1 MNDKITAKA
10 FGIDLGTT
18 NSVAAIF
25 RNGRVEMVVDRNGS
39 CITPSYVFFPRSG
52 NPPYVCGFVAKDRI
66 STYPREVAH
75 SCKRLIG
82 VRYDDPI
89 VKVMQKSVAFSI
101 VDDSKNKPNVNDGKN
116 KPNVNDGKNKPMV
129 AFQQKGEEKRRY
141 PEQVSSYIL
150 EHLKKLTQTFAGF
163 DVKDVV
169 ITVPAR
175 YTQIQ
180 RQIVQDAASIAGLN
194 ALDII
199 PEPVAA
205 AYTYA
210 DVMNIGNATVKE
222 EKNVLI
228 YDLGGGTFDV
238 TIMKINGMEFT
249 ELALGGDPLLGGSD
263 FDRMIRDDV
272 IKTYEEE
279 AADEYGELSKRDI
292 DKLLKKCE
300 EAKIDLRV
308 LMETE
313 ITVNDDIDWTYNLS
327 RSHMNSLIGG
337 KIDESIRLCDEAIAR
352 ARLTVDDIDT
362 IVLVGGSTRLCI
374 VKEKLKK
381 HFPQLAVLETVNP
394 DECVAAG
401 AAKYAYALSRG
412 TGVPVVHDVP
422 NPPPEVPNSPLREV
436 SNPPL
441 PGVPNPPLREV
452 PNPPIQVVPNPPPE
466 VPNPP
471 PHEVVMVKS
480 ICPSNIGI
488 QGSEGEMI
496 VLISAGDELPCR
508 KTQTV
513 SNTEDYVR
521 RIPIR
526 VYQGNDPMC
535 ANNTKL
541 KQVNLT
547 INHPGKAGENVFEIS
562 CSLDQMGNLTLG
574 VKDANK
580 NGPEKEIRNFQTTWT
595 AEEIQ
600 GLRQQLQNDTA
611 LLDAYNVMMD
621 EHSRLEREANEM
633 LGSIPEEWIEEFDA
647 AFKEFGKTF
656 SVEGNAAFERTLNTF
671 REFV

>member
-1 MNDKITAKA
+1 
-10 FGIDLGTT
+10 
-18 NSVAAIF
+18 
-25 RNGRVEMVVDRNGS
+25 MVVDKNGS
-39 CITPSYVFFPRSG
+39 CITPSYVYFPTNG
-52 NPPYVCGFVAKDRI
+52 NPPYICGFVAKDRVEKK
-66 STYPREVAH
+66 PKEVVH

-82 VRYDDPI
+82 AKYDDPI
-89 VKVMQKSVAFSI
+89 VNKMQKSVAFSI
-101 VDDSKNKPNVNDGKN
+101 VDDGN
-116 KPNVNDGKNKPMV
+116 NKPMV
-129 AFQQKGEEKRRY
+129 AFQQNEEEKRRY
-141 PEQVSSYIL
+141 PEQVSSYVL
-150 EHLKKLTQTFAGF
+150 EHLKGLTQTFTGF
-163 DVKDVV
+163 DIKDVV

-180 RQIVQDAASIAGLN
+180 RQIVRDAASIAGLN

-205 AYTYA
+205 AYAYA
-210 DVMNIGNATVKE
+210 DVMNIGNATVKD

-300 EAKIDLRV
+300 EAKIDLRA
-308 LMETE
+308 LLDTE
-313 ITVNDDIDWTYNLS
+313 IVINDDIDWTYNLS

-352 ARLTVDDIDT
+352 AGLNVEDIDE

-374 VKEKLKK
+374 VEEKLTE
-381 HFPQLAVLETVNP
+381 HFPQLEIKHTVNP
-394 DECVAAG
+394 DECVAVG
-401 AAKYAYALSRG
+401 AAKYAYALSNG
-412 TGVPVVHDVP
+412 LGVPVVHNVPNPVPEVP
-422 NPPPEVPNSPLREV
+422 NPPTDEM
-436 SNPPL
+436 
-441 PGVPNPPLREV
+441 PNPPLRV
-452 PNPPIQVVPNPPPE
+452 VSNPPPVVPNPPPIE
-466 VPNPP
+466 VPRT
-471 PHEVVMVKS
+471 VMVKS

-496 VLISAGDELPCR
+496 VLINAGDELPCR
-508 KTQTV
+508 KTQIV
-513 SNTEDYVR
+513 SSTEDYVKK
-521 RIPIR
+521 IPIR

-611 LLDAYNVMMD
+611 ELDAYNVMMD

>member
-1 MNDKITAKA
+1 MNNRITANA

-25 RNGRVEMVVDRNGS
+25 KNGKVEMVVDRNGS
-39 CITPSYVFFPRSG
+39 CITPSYVYFPTSG
-52 NPPYVCGFVAKDRI
+52 NPPYVCGFIAKERI
-66 STYPREVAH
+66 NAYPKEVAH

-82 VRYDDPI
+82 AKCSDSI
-89 VKVMQKSVAFSI
+89 VGTMQKSVAFSI
-101 VDDSKNKPNVNDGKN
+101 VDDGNS
-116 KPNVNDGKNKPMV
+116 KPMV
-129 AFQQKGEEKRRY
+129 AFQQNGEEKRRY

-163 DVKDVV
+163 DIKDVV

-180 RQIVQDAASIAGLN
+180 RQIVRDAASIAGLN
-194 ALDII
+194 ALNII

-205 AYTYA
+205 AYAYA
-210 DVMNIGNATVKE
+210 DVMNIGNAIVKD

-263 FDRMIRDDV
+263 FDRLIRDDL
-272 IKTYEEE
+272 IMTYEEE
-279 AADEYGELSKRDI
+279 AEEEYGKLSRRNI
-292 DKLLKKCE
+292 DRLLKKCE
-300 EAKIDLRV
+300 DAKIDLRV

-313 ITVNDDIDWTYNLS
+313 ITVNDGIDWVYNLS
-327 RSHMNSLIGG
+327 RSHMNDLIGG

-352 ARLTVDDIDT
+352 AGLTVEDIDA

-374 VKEKLKK
+374 VEEKLRN
-381 HFPQLAVLETVNP
+381 HFPQLEIKQTVNP
-394 DECVAAG
+394 DECVAVG
-401 AAKYAYALSRG
+401 AAKYAYALSYG
-412 TGVPVVHDVP
+412 LGVPVVHDVP
-422 NPPPEVPNSPLREV
+422 NPA
-436 SNPPL
+436 
-441 PGVPNPPLREV
+441 
-452 PNPPIQVVPNPPPE
+452 PE

-496 VLISAGDELPCR
+496 VLINAGDELPCR

-513 SNTEDYVR
+513 SNTLDYVKK
-521 RIPIR
+521 IPIR

-535 ANNTKL
+535 VNNTKL
-541 KQVNLT
+541 KQVTLT
-547 INHPGKAGENVFEIS
+547 INHPGRKGENAFEIS

-574 VKDANK
+574 VKEANK
-580 NGPEKEIRNFQTTWT
+580 NGPEKKIRNFQATWT

-600 GLRQQLQNDTA
+600 GLRQQQEKETA
-611 LLDAYNVMMD
+611 ELKAYEAMTE
-621 EHSRLEREANEM
+621 EHNRLEREGNEI
-633 LGSIPEEWIEEFDA
+633 LGSIPENWREEFDD
-647 AFKEFGKTF
+647 AFKKFQKTM
-656 SVEGNAAFERTLNTF
+656 SVEGNAEFESALNTF
-671 REFV
+671 RAFV

>member
-1 MNDKITAKA
+1 MNNRITANA

-25 RNGRVEMVVDRNGS
+25 KNGKVEMVVDRNGS
-39 CITPSYVFFPRSG
+39 CITPSYVYFPTSG
-52 NPPYVCGFVAKDRI
+52 NPPYVCGFIAKERI
-66 STYPREVAH
+66 NAYPKEVAH

-82 VRYDDPI
+82 AKCSDSI
-89 VKVMQKSVAFSI
+89 VGTMQKSVAFSI
-101 VDDSKNKPNVNDGKN
+101 VDDGNS
-116 KPNVNDGKNKPMV
+116 KPMV
-129 AFQQKGEEKRRY
+129 AFQQNGEEKRRY

-163 DVKDVV
+163 DIKDVV

-180 RQIVQDAASIAGLN
+180 RQIVRDAASIAGLN
-194 ALDII
+194 ALNII

-205 AYTYA
+205 AYAYA
-210 DVMNIGNATVKE
+210 DVMNIGNAIVKD

-263 FDRMIRDDV
+263 FDRLIRDDL
-272 IKTYEEE
+272 IKTYEED

-300 EAKIDLRV
+300 DAKIDLRA
-308 LMETE
+308 LLDTE
-313 ITVNDDIDWTYNLS
+313 IVINDDIDWTYNLS
-327 RSHMNSLIGG
+327 RGHMNSLIGG

-352 ARLTVDDIDT
+352 AGLTVEDIDE

-374 VKEKLKK
+374 VEEKLRE
-381 HFPQLAVLETVNP
+381 HFPQLAIKQTVNP
-394 DECVAAG
+394 DECVATG
-401 AAKYAYALSRG
+401 AAKYAYAIS
-412 TGVPVVHDVP
+412 TGKIKRNGINVTP
-422 NPPPEVPNSPLREV
+422 
-436 SNPPL
+436 
-441 PGVPNPPLREV
+441 
-452 PNPPIQVVPNPPPE
+452 
-466 VPNPP
+466 
-471 PHEVVMVKS
+471 

-496 VLISAGDELPCR
+496 VLINAGDELPCR

-513 SNTEDYVR
+513 SNTEDYVKK
-521 RIPIR
+521 IPIR

-541 KQVNLT
+541 KQVTLT
-547 INHPGKAGENVFEIS
+547 INHPGRAGENAFEIS

-574 VKDANK
+574 VKEANK
-580 NGPEKEIRNFQTTWT
+580 NGPEKKIRNFQATWT

-600 GLRQQLQNDTA
+600 GLRQQQEKETA
-611 LLDAYNVMMD
+611 ELKAYEAMTE
-621 EHSRLEREANEM
+621 EHNRLEREGNEI
-633 LGSIPEEWIEEFDA
+633 LGSIPENWREEFDD
-647 AFKEFGKTF
+647 AFKKFQKTM
-656 SVEGNAAFERTLNTF
+656 SVEGNAEFESALNTF
-671 REFV
+671 RAFV

>member
-25 RNGRVEMVVDRNGS
+25 KNGKVDMVVDKNGS
-39 CITPSYVFFPRSG
+39 CITPSYVHFPRSG
-52 NPPYVCGFVAKDRI
+52 NPPYICGFIAKEKMK
-66 STYPREVAH
+66 TWPKEVVH
-75 SCKRLIG
+75 NCKRLIG
-82 VRYDDPI
+82 AKYDDPI

-101 VDDSKNKPNVNDGKN
+101 VDDGN
-116 KPNVNDGKNKPMV
+116 NKPMV

-150 EHLKKLTQTFAGF
+150 EHLKKMTRLFAGF
-163 DVKDVV
+163 DIKDVV

-180 RQIVQDAASIAGLN
+180 RQIVRDAASIAGLN
-194 ALDII
+194 AADII

-205 AYTYA
+205 AYAYA
-210 DVMNIGNATVKE
+210 DVMNIGNAE
-222 EKNVLI
+222 AEREKIVLI

-279 AADEYGELSKRDI
+279 AEEEYGELSKKSI

-300 EAKIDLRV
+300 DAKIDLRV

-313 ITVNDDIDWTYNLS
+313 ITVNDDIDWIYNLS
-327 RSHMNSLIGG
+327 RGHMNNLIGD

-352 ARLTVDDIDT
+352 AGLNVENIDA

-374 VKEKLKK
+374 VEEKLKK
-381 HFPQLAVLETVNP
+381 HFPQLTVLETVNP

-401 AAKYAYALSRG
+401 AAKYAYALSNG
-412 TGVPVVHDVP
+412 LGVPVVHDVP
-422 NPPPEVPNSPLREV
+422 NPPPEVPNPPLREV
-436 SNPPL
+436 SNPPTDEM
-441 PGVPNPPLREV
+441 PNPPLREV
-452 PNPPIQVVPNPPPE
+452 PNPPLPGVPNPPPIE
-466 VPNPP
+466 VPRT
-471 PHEVVMVKS
+471 VMVKS

-508 KTQTV
+508 KAQAV
-513 SNTEDYVR
+513 SNTEDEVK

-547 INHPGKAGENVFEIS
+547 IKHPGKAGENVFEIS

-574 VKDANK
+574 VKDANR

-600 GLRQQLQNDTA
+600 DLRQQLQNDTA

-621 EHSRLEREANEM
+621 KHNRLQREANEM
-633 LGSIPEEWIEEFDA
+633 IGSIPEDWKEEFDA
-647 AFKEFGKTF
+647 AFKEFGNTF

>member
-1 MNDKITAKA
+1 MNNRITARV

-39 CITPSYVFFPRSG
+39 CITPSCVYFPRNG
-52 NPPYVCGFVAKDRI
+52 NPPYICGFVAKDRVYQ
-66 STYPREVAH
+66 TPKEVVH

-82 VRYDDPI
+82 AKYSDPI
-89 VKVMQKSVAFSI
+89 VNVMQESVPFSI
-101 VDDSKNKPNVNDGKN
+101 VDDGKS
-116 KPNVNDGKNKPMV
+116 KPMV
-129 AFQQKGEEKRRY
+129 AFQQNGEEKRRY

-150 EHLKKLTQTFAGF
+150 EHLKKLTQAFAGF
-163 DVKDVV
+163 DIKDVV

-180 RQIVQDAASIAGLN
+180 RQIVRDAASIAGLN

-205 AYTYA
+205 AYAYA
-210 DVMNIGNATVKE
+210 DVMNIGDATVKE

-263 FDRMIRDDV
+263 FNRMIRDDV
-272 IKTYEEE
+272 IETYREE

-300 EAKIDLRV
+300 DAKIDLRV

-313 ITVNDDIDWTYNLS
+313 IVVNDGIDWTYNLT
-327 RSHMNSLIGG
+327 RGHMNDLIGG

-374 VKEKLKK
+374 VKEKLKE
-381 HFPQLAVLETVNP
+381 HFPQLTVLETVNP

-422 NPPPEVPNSPLREV
+422 NPPPEVPNPPLREV

-441 PGVPNPPLREV
+441 PGA
-452 PNPPIQVVPNPPPE
+452 PNPPPV

-508 KTQTV
+508 KAQAV
-513 SNTEDYVR
+513 SNTEDEVK

-600 GLRQQLQNDTA
+600 GLRQQQEKETA
-611 LLDAYNVMMD
+611 ELDAYNVMMD

-633 LGSIPEEWIEEFDA
+633 LGSIPEEWKEEFDA

>member
-1 MNDKITAKA
+1 
-10 FGIDLGTT
+10 
-18 NSVAAIF
+18 
-25 RNGRVEMVVDRNGS
+25 MVVDRNGS
-39 CITPSYVFFPRSG
+39 CITPSCVYFPRNG
-52 NPPYVCGFVAKDRI
+52 NPPYICGFVAKDRVYQ
-66 STYPREVAH
+66 TPKEVVH

-82 VRYDDPI
+82 AKYSDPI
-89 VKVMQKSVAFSI
+89 VNVMQESVPFSI
-101 VDDSKNKPNVNDGKN
+101 VDDGKS
-116 KPNVNDGKNKPMV
+116 KPMV
-129 AFQQKGEEKRRY
+129 AFQQNGEEKRRY

-150 EHLKKLTQTFAGF
+150 EHLKKLTQMFAGF
-163 DVKDVV
+163 DIKDVV

-180 RQIVQDAASIAGLN
+180 RQIVRDAASIAGLN

-205 AYTYA
+205 AYAYA
-210 DVMNIGNATVKE
+210 DVMNIGDATVKE

-263 FDRMIRDDV
+263 FNRMIRDDV
-272 IKTYEEE
+272 IETYREE

-300 EAKIDLRV
+300 DAKIDLRV

-313 ITVNDDIDWTYNLS
+313 IVVNDDIDWTYNLT
-327 RSHMNSLIGG
+327 RGHMNDLIGG

-374 VKEKLKK
+374 VKEKLKE
-381 HFPQLAVLETVNP
+381 HFPQLTVLETVNP

-422 NPPPEVPNSPLREV
+422 NPPPEVPNPPLREV

-441 PGVPNPPLREV
+441 PGA
-452 PNPPIQVVPNPPPE
+452 PNPPPV

-471 PHEVVMVKS
+471 PHEVVMVKP

-508 KTQTV
+508 KAQAV
-513 SNTEDYVR
+513 SNTEDEVK

-547 INHPGKAGENVFEIS
+547 ISHPGKAGENVFEIS

-611 LLDAYNVMMD
+611 ELDAYNVMMD

-633 LGSIPEEWIEEFDA
+633 LGSIPEEWKEEFDA

>member
-1 MNDKITAKA
+1 MTNFGRVFGVNHIESRSVYEMSASGA
-10 FGIDLGTT
+10 AEVFGIDLGTT

-25 RNGRVEMVVDRNGS
+25 KNGKVDMVVDKNGS
-39 CITPSYVFFPRSG
+39 CITPSYVCFPRNG
-52 NPPYVCGFVAKDRI
+52 NPPYICGFIAKEKMR
-66 STYPREVAH
+66 TWPKEVVH
-75 SCKRLIG
+75 NCKRLIG
-82 VRYDDPI
+82 AKYDDPI
-89 VKVMQKSVAFSI
+89 VGVMQQSVAFSI
-101 VDDSKNKPNVNDGKN
+101 VDDGN
-116 KPNVNDGKNKPMV
+116 NKPMV
-129 AFQQKGEEKRRY
+129 AFQQNGEEKERY

-163 DVKDVV
+163 DIKDVV

-180 RQIVQDAASIAGLN
+180 RQIVRDAASIAGLN
-194 ALDII
+194 AADII

-205 AYTYA
+205 AYAYA
-210 DVMNIGNATVKE
+210 DVMNIGNAE
-222 EKNVLI
+222 AEREKIVLI

-263 FDRMIRDDV
+263 FDRLIRDDL
-272 IKTYEEE
+272 IKTYREE
-279 AADEYGELSKRDI
+279 AEEEYGELSKRDV

-300 EAKIDLRV
+300 DAKIDLRV

-313 ITVNDDIDWTYNLS
+313 ITVNDDIEWVYNLS
-327 RSHMNSLIGG
+327 RSYMNSLIGG

-374 VKEKLKK
+374 VEERLKE
-381 HFPQLAVLETVNP
+381 HFPQLEIKQTVNP
-394 DECVAAG
+394 DECVAVG
-401 AAKYAYALSRG
+401 AAKYAYAISKG
-412 TGVPVVHDVP
+412 IDVPVVHDVP
-422 NPPPEVPNSPLREV
+422 NPPEVPNPAPEVPN
-436 SNPPL
+436 PPTDEM
-441 PGVPNPPLREV
+441 PNPPLR
-452 PNPPIQVVPNPPPE
+452 VVSNSPPE

-471 PHEVVMVKS
+471 PNEVVMVKS

-508 KTQTV
+508 KMQTV
-513 SNTEDYVR
+513 SNTEDEVR

>member
-1 MNDKITAKA
+1 MSATGAA
-10 FGIDLGTT
+10 EVFGIDLGTT

-25 RNGRVEMVVDRNGS
+25 KNGKVDMVVDKNGS
-39 CITPSYVFFPRSG
+39 CITPSYVHFPRSG
-52 NPPYVCGFVAKDRI
+52 NPPYICGFIAKEKMK
-66 STYPREVAH
+66 TWPKEVVH
-75 SCKRLIG
+75 NCKRLIG
-82 VRYDDPI
+82 AKYDDPI

-101 VDDSKNKPNVNDGKN
+101 VDDGN
-116 KPNVNDGKNKPMV
+116 NKPMV
-129 AFQQKGEEKRRY
+129 AFQQNGEEKRRY

-163 DVKDVV
+163 DIKDVV

-180 RQIVQDAASIAGLN
+180 RQIVRDAASIAGLN
-194 ALDII
+194 AADII

-205 AYTYA
+205 AYAYA
-210 DVMNIGNATVKE
+210 DVMNIGNAE
-222 EKNVLI
+222 AEREKIVLI

-272 IKTYEEE
+272 IKTYREE

-300 EAKIDLRV
+300 DAKIDLRA
-308 LMETE
+308 LLDTE
-313 ITVNDDIDWTYNLS
+313 IVINDDIDWMYNLS

-352 ARLTVDDIDT
+352 AGLTVDGIDE

-374 VKEKLKK
+374 VEEKLKK
-381 HFPQLAVLETVNP
+381 HFPQLEIKQTVNP
-394 DECVAAG
+394 DECVAVG
-401 AAKYAYALSRG
+401 AAKYAYAIS
-412 TGVPVVHDVP
+412 TGKIKRNGINVTP
-422 NPPPEVPNSPLREV
+422 
-436 SNPPL
+436 
-441 PGVPNPPLREV
+441 
-452 PNPPIQVVPNPPPE
+452 
-466 VPNPP
+466 
-471 PHEVVMVKS
+471 

-496 VLISAGDELPCR
+496 VLISAGDELPCK

-547 INHPGKAGENVFEIS
+547 INHPGIAGENVFEIS

-580 NGPEKEIRNFQTTWT
+580 NGPEKKIRNFQATWT
-595 AEEIQ
+595 AEEIKSLQ
-600 GLRQQLQNDTA
+600 QQLTHDTA
-611 LLDAYNVMMD
+611 ELEAYNQIQERANSLINRTSAMMTHMPD
-621 EHSRLEREANEM
+621 DKRKSVESLMREWSIHPDTSVLDRLEELLRESRKQTGNM
-633 LGSIPEEWIEEFDA
+633 LIPTALSGNNLD
-647 AFKEFGKTF
+647 KKDRPSL
-656 SVEGNAAFERTLNTF
+656 SVFTTVGGTLSCRIMLCDFTESKGITMGVRNVVTSEG
-671 REFV
+671 

>member
-25 RNGRVEMVVDRNGS
+25 RNGRVEMVVDKNGS
-39 CITPSYVFFPRSG
+39 CITPSYVYFPTNG
-52 NPPYVCGFVAKDRI
+52 NPPYICGFVAKDRVEKK
-66 STYPREVAH
+66 PKEVVH

-82 VRYDDPI
+82 AKYDDPI
-89 VKVMQKSVAFSI
+89 VNKMQKSVAFSI
-101 VDDSKNKPNVNDGKN
+101 VDDGN
-116 KPNVNDGKNKPMV
+116 NKPMV
-129 AFQQKGEEKRRY
+129 AFQQNEEEKRRY
-141 PEQVSSYIL
+141 PEQVSSYVL
-150 EHLKKLTQTFAGF
+150 EHLKGLTQTFTGF
-163 DVKDVV
+163 DIKDVV

-180 RQIVQDAASIAGLN
+180 RQIVRDAASIAGLN

-205 AYTYA
+205 AYAYA
-210 DVMNIGNATVKE
+210 DVMNIGNATVKD

-263 FDRMIRDDV
+263 FDRLIRDDV
-272 IKTYEEE
+272 IETYEEE
-279 AADEYGELSKRDI
+279 AEEEYGELSRRDV

-300 EAKIDLRV
+300 DAKIDLRV
-308 LMETE
+308 LMDTE
-313 ITVNDDIDWTYNLS
+313 IVINDDIEWTYNLT
-327 RSHMNSLIGG
+327 RGHMNDLIGR
-337 KIDESIRLCDEAIAR
+337 KIDESIRLCDEAIVR
-352 ARLTVDDIDT
+352 AGLTVEDIDA

-374 VKEKLKK
+374 VEERLKE
-381 HFPQLAVLETVNP
+381 HFPKLEIKQTVNP
-394 DECVAAG
+394 DECVAVG
-401 AAKYAYALSRG
+401 AAKYAYALSNG
-412 TGVPVVHDVP
+412 LGVPVVHNVPNPVPEVP
-422 NPPPEVPNSPLREV
+422 NPPTDEI
-436 SNPPL
+436 
-441 PGVPNPPLREV
+441 PNPPLREV
-452 PNPPIQVVPNPPPE
+452 PNLPPIVPNPPIE
-466 VPNPP
+466 VP
-471 PHEVVMVKS
+471 HTVMVKS

-496 VLISAGDELPCR
+496 VLINAGDELPCK

-513 SNTEDYVR
+513 SSIKDNVK

-574 VKDANK
+574 VKDANR
-580 NGPEKEIRNFQTTWT
+580 NGPEKKIRNFQATWT

-600 GLRQQLQNDTA
+600 GLRQQQEKETA
-611 LLDAYNVMMD
+611 LLVAYNAMMD
-621 EHSRLEREANEM
+621 KHNRLEREANEM
-633 LGSIPEEWIEEFDA
+633 IGSIPEDWKEEFDA
-647 AFKEFGKTF
+647 AFKEFGNTF

>member
-1 MNDKITAKA
+1 MTNFGRVFGVNQIESRSVYEMSASGA
-10 FGIDLGTT
+10 AEVFGIDLGTT

-25 RNGRVEMVVDRNGS
+25 KNGRVEMITNMFGS
-39 CITPSYVFFPRSG
+39 CIVPSCVYPENG
-52 NPPYVCGFVAKDRI
+52 NPPYICGFIAKEKMK
-66 STYPREVAH
+66 TWPKEVVH
-75 SCKRLIG
+75 NCKRLIG
-82 VRYDDPI
+82 AKYDDPI

-101 VDDSKNKPNVNDGKN
+101 VDDGN
-116 KPNVNDGKNKPMV
+116 NKPMV
-129 AFQQKGEEKRRY
+129 AFQQNGEEKRRY

-163 DVKDVV
+163 DIKDVV

-180 RQIVQDAASIAGLN
+180 RQIVLDAASIAGLN
-194 ALDII
+194 ARNII

-205 AYTYA
+205 AYAYA
-210 DVMNIGNATVKE
+210 DVMNIGNAE
-222 EKNVLI
+222 AEREKIVLI

-300 EAKIDLRV
+300 DAKIDLRA
-308 LMETE
+308 LLDTE
-313 ITVNDDIDWTYNLS
+313 IVINDDIDWMYNLS

-352 ARLTVDDIDT
+352 AGLTVDDIDE

-374 VKEKLKK
+374 VEEKLKK
-381 HFPQLAVLETVNP
+381 HFPQLEIKQTVNP
-394 DECVAAG
+394 DECVAVG
-401 AAKYAYALSRG
+401 AAKYAYALSNG
-412 TGVPVVHDVP
+412 IGVPVVHDVP
-422 NPPPEVPNSPLREV
+422 NPPPD
-436 SNPPL
+436 
-441 PGVPNPPLREV
+441 EV
-452 PNPPIQVVPNPPPE
+452 PNPHPDEEPRTVT
-466 VPNPP
+466 
-471 PHEVVMVKS
+471 VKS

-488 QGSEGEMI
+488 QGSAGEMI
-496 VLISAGDELPCR
+496 VLIKAGDELPCR
-508 KTQTV
+508 KTQIV
-513 SNTEDYVR
+513 SNTLGYVD

-574 VKDANK
+574 VKEANK
-580 NGPEKEIRNFQTTWT
+580 NGPEREIRNFQATWT
-595 AEEIQ
+595 AEELQ
-600 GLRQQLQNDTA
+600 GMQQQLQKDTA
-611 LLDAYNVMMD
+611 ELEAYGAMVD
-621 EHSRLEREANEM
+621 EHNRLEREGNEM
-633 LGSIPEEWIEEFDA
+633 LSSLSDEQREEFDA
-647 AFKEFGKTF
+647 AFREFQKAR
-656 SVEGNAAFERTLNTF
+656 SAEGNAAFERTLNRY
-671 REFV
+671 RELV

>member
-1 MNDKITAKA
+1 
-10 FGIDLGTT
+10 
-18 NSVAAIF
+18 
-25 RNGRVEMVVDRNGS
+25 MVVDRNGS
-39 CITPSYVFFPRSG
+39 CITPSCVYFPRNG
-52 NPPYVCGFVAKDRI
+52 NPPYICGFVAKDRI

-82 VRYDDPI
+82 AKYSDPI
-89 VKVMQKSVAFSI
+89 VNVMQESVPFSI
-101 VDDSKNKPNVNDGKN
+101 VDDGKS
-116 KPNVNDGKNKPMV
+116 KPMV
-129 AFQQKGEEKRRY
+129 AFQQNGEEERRY

-150 EHLKKLTQTFAGF
+150 EHLKKLTQMFAGF
-163 DVKDVV
+163 DIKDVV

-180 RQIVQDAASIAGLN
+180 RQIVRDAASIAGLN

-205 AYTYA
+205 AYAYA
-210 DVMNIGNATVKE
+210 DVMNIGDATVKE

-263 FDRMIRDDV
+263 FDRLIRDDL
-272 IKTYEEE
+272 IRTYEEDAE
-279 AADEYGELSKRDI
+279 DEYGELSKRDI

-300 EAKIDLRV
+300 DAKIDLRV

-313 ITVNDDIDWTYNLS
+313 IVVNDDIDWTYNLT
-327 RSHMNSLIGG
+327 RGHMNDLIGG

-352 ARLTVDDIDT
+352 AGLNVEDIDT

-374 VKEKLKK
+374 VKEKLKE
-381 HFPQLAVLETVNP
+381 HFPQLTVLETVNP

-422 NPPPEVPNSPLREV
+422 NPPEVPNPPPDEMPNPPFREV
-436 SNPPL
+436 PNPPLPGVPIPPL
-441 PGVPNPPLREV
+441 PGVPNPPPIEV
-452 PNPPIQVVPNPPPE
+452 P
-466 VPNPP
+466 
-471 PHEVVMVKS
+471 HTVMVKS

-496 VLISAGDELPCR
+496 MLINAGDELPCR

-513 SNTEDYVR
+513 SNTVDYVE

-541 KQVNLT
+541 KQVTLT
-547 INHPGKAGENVFEIS
+547 INHPGKEGENVFEIS

-580 NGPEKEIRNFQTTWT
+580 NGPEKEIRNFQATWT
-595 AEEIQ
+595 AKEIQ
-600 GLRQQLQNDTA
+600 GLRQQQEKETA
-611 LLDAYNVMMD
+611 LLDAYEAMMD
-621 EHSRLEREANEM
+621 EHNKLEREANEM
-633 LGSIPEEWIEEFDA
+633 LESIPEDWKEEFDD
-647 AFKEFGKTF
+647 AFKKFKNTS
-656 SVEGNAAFERTLNTF
+656 SVEGNAAFESALNTY

>member
-1 MNDKITAKA
+1 
-10 FGIDLGTT
+10 
-18 NSVAAIF
+18 
-25 RNGRVEMVVDRNGS
+25 MVVDRNGS
-39 CITPSYVFFPRSG
+39 CITPSCVYFPRNG
-52 NPPYVCGFVAKDRI
+52 NPPYICGFVAKDRVYQ
-66 STYPREVAH
+66 TPKEVVH

-82 VRYDDPI
+82 AKYSDPI
-89 VKVMQKSVAFSI
+89 VNVMQESVPFSI
-101 VDDSKNKPNVNDGKN
+101 VDDGKS
-116 KPNVNDGKNKPMV
+116 KPMV
-129 AFQQKGEEKRRY
+129 AFQQNGEEKRRY

-150 EHLKKLTQTFAGF
+150 EHLKKLTQMFAGF
-163 DVKDVV
+163 DIKDVV

-180 RQIVQDAASIAGLN
+180 RQIVRDAASIAGLN

-205 AYTYA
+205 AYAYA
-210 DVMNIGNATVKE
+210 DVMNIGDATVKE

-263 FDRMIRDDV
+263 FNRMIRDDV
-272 IKTYEEE
+272 IETYREE

-300 EAKIDLRV
+300 DAKIDLRV

-313 ITVNDDIDWTYNLS
+313 IVVNDDIDWTYNLT
-327 RSHMNSLIGG
+327 RGHMNDLIGG

-374 VKEKLKK
+374 VKEKLKE
-381 HFPQLAVLETVNP
+381 HFPQLTVLETVNP

-422 NPPPEVPNSPLREV
+422 NPPPEVPNPPLREV

-441 PGVPNPPLREV
+441 PGA
-452 PNPPIQVVPNPPPE
+452 PNPPPV

-508 KTQTV
+508 KAQAV
-513 SNTEDYVR
+513 SNTEDEVK

-547 INHPGKAGENVFEIS
+547 INHPGKAGENAFEIS

-611 LLDAYNVMMD
+611 ELDAYNVMMD

-633 LGSIPEEWIEEFDA
+633 LGSIPEEWKEEFDA